1 MCFSIWDSR
10 FIARSQSLESQAGSR
25 ISKVNL
31 DRVRSRPGLQCH
43 CWAGHWS
50 NWLPRANLTNWQA
63 VDFTIEFWQIYNIL
77 IIIILWECVFDPA
90 TIYCPTDV
98 QQVAV
103 PGSRPCDIEGHA
115 NFKWSASHYFI
126 NLRSIHGVVYYA
138 YLFFLWHIM
147 TLNLYLLMKTVA
159 VCHCLFHLWILDIG
173 SMPKIQTFVADLGVA
188 CASWHCTVVTWQ
200 FRNSS

>member
-1 MCFSIWDSR
+1 MLKFWRLCWGICDNSLLHHQIILFSIIISVCFSIWDSR

-25 ISKVNL
+25 ISKANL

-63 VDFTIEFWQIYNIL
+63 IDFTIEFWQTYNIL

-115 NFKWSASHYFI
+115 NFKWSASHYLLIFAVLI
-126 NLRSIHGVVYYA
+126 WWGSVLC
-138 YLFFLWHIM
+138 LLDFF
-147 TLNLYLLMKTVA
+147 
-159 VCHCLFHLWILDIG
+159 FDI
-173 SMPKIQTFVADLGVA
+173 
-188 CASWHCTVVTWQ
+188 SWL
-200 FRNSS
+200 